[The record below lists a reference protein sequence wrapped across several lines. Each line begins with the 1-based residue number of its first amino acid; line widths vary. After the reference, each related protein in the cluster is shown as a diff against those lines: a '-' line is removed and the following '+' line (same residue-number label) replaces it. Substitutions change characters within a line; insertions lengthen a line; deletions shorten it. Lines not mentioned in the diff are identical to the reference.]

1 VARALTTQTSFQHA
15 PRLDSIP
22 NDREGGWL
30 QKRWGHLEE
39 GTIKKGDSLEVM
51 QQQMLEHIL
60 NAQIETLHNH
70 Q

>member
-1 VARALTTQTSFQHA
+1 LAAK
-15 PRLDSIP
+15 
-22 NDREGGWL
+22 
-30 QKRWGHLEE
+30 KRSGHLEE

-51 QQQMLEHIL
+51 QQQMREHIV